1 MFSIFVKILRRFRE
15 LYFKRSLTLPDWSI
29 NYTPEDICLGDYC
42 TDDLTVA
49 VFGKEAICFM
59 FKYGALSL
67 SGYTLIDG

>member
-1 MFSIFVKILRRFRE
+1 VFSILVKILRRFRE
-15 LYFKRSLTLPDWSI
+15 LYFKRSLTLPDWS
-29 NYTPEDICLGDYC
+29 ICLGDYC